1 MKKRI
6 IPISLIVLCIL
17 SSCSQTPDNIQGNNH
32 KTGSDNKYSYV
43 SVKHIL
49 ELVVLS
55 KNCVYKKILA
65 LIVRGLIFCN
75 CYYLSAIAACA
86 AASLAIGTRNGEH
99 ET

>member
-1 MKKRI
+1 MKKQLI
-6 IPISLIVLCIL
+6 IIYLISICL

-32 KTGSDNKYSYV
+32 NVDLNLENNKV
-43 SVKHIL
+43 SVEHIF

-55 KNCVYKKILA
+55 KNCVYKKTPA